1 MKTQTWEQIDVITGP
16 TARSYQAFRLCLP
29 ALFSGYWQTFTTF
42 ESQLTSVKVGDE
54 AQRNG
59 RVDKFM
65 ANE

>member
-1 MKTQTWEQIDVITGP
+1 MKTQTWGQIDIITGP

-29 ALFSGYWQTFTTF
+29 ALFSGYWQTFTAF
-42 ESQLTSVKVGDE
+42 ESHLTFTTDE